1 MHAPQHPMAPPMTG
15 GPVGPPRIARALPQ
29 ESGCTTA
36 LIVGGILAFIAALVL
51 STCVAGLAQ
60 AC

>member
-1 MHAPQHPMAPPMTG
+1 MTG